1 MCTFS
6 GTQKGGLF
14 IKNYSRNEIK
24 KLLNSKERLVYVEDD
39 WNRYIIKYNDIPDF
53 IVKYNDEYGQTDL
66 YFYDYNNYNFLV
78 STFGSFLNKCDPK
91 VRDDIIDRLIKL
103 QQYEIKA
110 KDIKLID
117 KEDLKDITNGINKD
131 KNIKI

>member
-1 MCTFS
+1 M

-14 IKNYSRNEIK
+14 IKEYSKNEIK
-24 KLLNSKERLVYVEDD
+24 KLLENEEWLVYVEDD
-39 WNRYIIKYNDIPDF
+39 YDRFIIRYKDIPDF
-53 IVKYNDEYGQTDL
+53 IVKYNDDYGQTDL
-66 YFYDYNNYNFLV
+66 YFFDYDNYNLLA

-91 VRDDIIDRLIKL
+91 VREDIIDRLIKL

-117 KEDLKDITNGINKD
+117 EDYLEDIINEIDKD
-131 KNIKI
+131 KAIKI